1 MTVRTL
7 LLAAAA
13 AVIAAPSLGAQE
25 RREEEFRW
33 SGRVEPGRAVEIRGL
48 NGGITAMRGTGPEVE
63 VVAIKSGRRSD
74 PTTVSIQVIP
84 HADGVTLCA
93 LYPTPAGRREQNEC
107 GPGFSNMSTNNNDVS
122 VEYTVR
128 VPDGVRLL
136 ARTTNGGVEVNGLTG
151 DVDVSTTNG
160 GITIAT
166 AGMAKARTTNGSLDV
181 SIGTLRGTEDLDF
194 RTTNGGITL
203 RVPTGLNA
211 NLRAVTTNGGI
222 TSDFPITVQGT
233 FGPRRL
239 EGVIG
244 SGGRQIVLQTTNGD
258 VQLLR
263 AGG

>member
-1 MTVRTL
+1 MRGTF

-13 AVIAAPSLGAQE
+13 AVTLAPALGAQE
-25 RREEEFRW
+25 RVTEEFRW
-33 SGRVEPGRAVEIRGL
+33 SGRIPAGQAVEVRGL
-48 NGGITAMRGTGPEVE
+48 NGGITAVRGTGPDVE
-63 VVAIKSGRRSD
+63 VVAIKSGRRSNPAD
-74 PTTVSIQVIP
+74 VDIQVIP
-84 HADGVTLCA
+84 HAGGVTLCT
-93 LYPTPAGRREQNEC
+93 LYPTPSNRREPNEC
-107 GPGFSNMSTNNNDVS
+107 GPDFSRMSTNNNDVS

-136 ARTTNGGVEVNGLTG
+136 ARTTNGGVEVEGLTG

-160 GITIAT
+160 GITIST
-166 AGMAKARTTNGSLDV
+166 AGMARARTTNGSIDI
-181 SIGTLRGTEDLDF
+181 SIGRLSGTDDLEF

-203 RVPTGLNA
+203 RVPSNLNA
-211 NLRAVTTNGGI
+211 NLRAATTNGGI

-244 SGGRQIVLQTTNGD
+244 GGGRSIVLQTTNGD

-263 AGG
+263 GGG